1 MVVLL
6 SFVMPLLAGSPAGIQ
21 NMFPVAWAQSANSG
35 GQDSVPVGEEEV
47 DPGGKQ
53 EGAQAEKQ
61 GEEEEQEIEQQED
74 LEDQEEQHI
83 VDRIHRSISG
93 GVSKTAG
100 SVDAF
105 FDNEQYAAEINKT
118 RLKLRFDVFFERGES
133 VDFKPRLNISLVI
146 PRTNK
151 RLKMLVS
158 GNPQDED

>member
-1 MVVLL
+1 MSKELALLQRASSPTYEAGWRHIAAVVMVVLL

-93 GVSKTAG
+93 GVSKTA
-100 SVDAF
+100 
-105 FDNEQYAAEINKT
+105 
-118 RLKLRFDVFFERGES
+118 
-133 VDFKPRLNISLVI
+133 
-146 PRTNK
+146 
-151 RLKMLVS
+151 
-158 GNPQDED
+158 